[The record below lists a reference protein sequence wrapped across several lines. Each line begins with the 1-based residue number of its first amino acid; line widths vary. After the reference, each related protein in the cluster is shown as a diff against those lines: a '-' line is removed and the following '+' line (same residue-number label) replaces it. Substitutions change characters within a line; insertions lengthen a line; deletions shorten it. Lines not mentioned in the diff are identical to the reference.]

1 MMGYGAGLLVLGGL
15 FNAVCAVL
23 LSMGF
28 FYGAIVI
35 MLILKT
41 GVTAMSLYL
50 MRQFENRDTVF
61 FYINLGLSRRR
72 MLKTVLAV
80 DYLVWAAII
89 VIILLTR

>member
-15 FNAVCAVL
+15 FNAVCFVL

-35 MLILKT
+35 TLILKA
-41 GVTAMSLYL
+41 GVTAVSLYL
-50 MRQFENRDTVF
+50 NRRFENRDAVF

-80 DYLVWAAII
+80 DYLVWVAII